1 METDAQPEGT
11 ALSANAQLE
20 TLYGVVDTDLKALR
34 DAMAPYSHQLAPVQR
49 RHREQR
55 FSDYQ
60 WFVDYLANAL
70 ISVRFAS
77 QFAQDGVPA
86 LENMQHGFDKLEGR
100 AVEFN
105 ALRDSLEQQ
114 RNAGTIPS
122 EVSAAL
128 TRSIDRL
135 ETHTQALKDFLKA
148 QLETLN
154 PPEGKPMS
162 TQAPDT
168 KALET
173 NVEQIGNL
181 YRQLLPIMQAI
192 HAKYP
197 ELKREYMQR
206 MDESD
211 GFCRMIDLVPNI
223 QHRLMMELDM
233 PEIEPATALM
243 TKAAQTSEIFAQSRA
258 LLEEAG
264 KRDPQ
269 VRTSQAL
276 TINDLLEDTLLQ
288 AYEGFD
294 ALRTPATPP
303 TAHGVSAVKSDRL
316 QVKSAGREPGEN

>member
-20 TLYGVVDTDLKALR
+20 TLYSAVDTDLKALR
-34 DAMAPYSHQLAPVQR
+34 DAMAPYSHKLAPVQR
-49 RHREQR
+49 RNSEQR

-86 LENMQHGFDKLEGR
+86 AENMQHGYDKLEAR

-105 ALRDSLEQQ
+105 ALRESLEHQ
-114 RNAGTIPS
+114 RIVGAIPS
-122 EVSAAL
+122 EVTAAL
-128 TRSIDRL
+128 VQSIDRL
-135 ETHTQALKDFLKA
+135 ETHTQALKDFLKT
-148 QLETLN
+148 QLEPLQ
-154 PPEGKPMS
+154 PSEGKPM
-162 TQAPDT
+162 TTDAPDMT
-168 KALET
+168 ALEK
-173 NVEQIGNL
+173 NVDQIGEL
-181 YRQLLPIMQAI
+181 YQQLLPIMQAI

-197 ELKREYMQR
+197 DLKREYMQS

-211 GFCRMIDLVPNI
+211 GFCRVIDLVPNI

-233 PEIEPATALM
+233 PEIVPATSLM
-243 TKAAQTSEIFAQSRA
+243 AKAAQTMEIFAQSRA
-258 LLEEAG
+258 LLEEAA
-264 KRDPQ
+264 KRDPH
-269 VRTSQAL
+269 VKESQAL
-276 TINDLLEDTLLQ
+276 TIHDLLEDTLLQ

-316 QVKSAGREPGEN
+316 QLKSTGREPGEN